1 MTKVRKVFLPIV
13 FFNAFICTSI
23 GANVLLSIP
32 AFESSKIELELREG
46 DLLVFHRISGQLF
59 SPSIDGFSWT
69 GSTVDGASFLTVV
82 KVKNFWRGSV
92 ITAQGSYKLEGAGG
106 GISVFPDQKKVRACG
121 GCKYTDLHV
130 RDPRSY
136 AQSIHSWRNSDAGLI
151 DLMVIYPTAVKNA
164 IGGEALTIAEIETA
178 IADTNLCFR
187 NSEVD
192 LQLRLVHCAET
203 SYTPTGNLGIDLDR
217 LTEKND
223 GFLDDVHSLREQF
236 GADIVTLLST
246 DSSSG
251 GLAKTLTFPSLKFA
265 ESAFNVCVWDQIT
278 APGYTL
284 AHEIGHNLGCLHNR
298 EDVSDPDESAA
309 NDYGDFSY
317 GKRWFIESAGY
328 KTVMSY
334 NDSSLSYQNSIP
346 FFSNPLVT
354 YLGVSTGNEN
364 SEDNALA
371 LNLSAPY
378 ASNFR
383 SSVVQAILP
392 SVFSLDV
399 REGGYASFKLRLAVK
414 PELALAINL
423 SLSSDVNFQLGS
435 ASTITFDSSNWNT
448 GVPVI
453 VYGRKVES
461 GTSSIATLS
470 FSDSTIGS
478 SVIELKLVENPS
490 ATQAINFHSGVVVN
504 QYGFPIEGVEFLSSD
519 SQVVMTSDQNGTFG
533 KDMSQYVSNTFILKK
548 DGYSFEPS
556 TLVIAEEDEY
566 LISHEF
572 IGSRSSVVYVDQSA
586 TGRNN
591 GTSWV
596 DAFTN
601 LSDALFLRAPVSQ
614 VWVARGT
621 YFPDKVRS
629 ASFVMPGGIE
639 VLGGF
644 SGTEISTAERDPSL
658 YPTILSGD
666 IGISGFAKDNS
677 FHVVIALDGA
687 MIDGF
692 IIEDGNASENFTN
705 DSRGVGGGLWSEGA
719 VFEVRN
725 CQFRNNWAYQ
735 GGAGAWME
743 EGNATF
749 TNCNFMTNKTGSTGS
764 GGAMKAINSSIY
776 LSVCDFA
783 ENYGFYGGG
792 ALHQE
797 GGLLEVNNTKFSE
810 NVNSSWN
817 GGGAL
822 FLKNVEGEMNLS
834 SFIKNETYANNYG
847 GAVKLINSSPLITQC
862 LFSKNKSRSN
872 SAGAIYI
879 DENSAPKLSSNEFN
893 ENYAKSWGGAIYS
906 ETADLNVSGGSFYGN
921 WATFGGAVATNGT
934 QLTSFN
940 SVKALGNEAN
950 ATSGSQGG
958 FLYLGNGTQANTFT
972 NCLFSGNRSNYRH
985 GVLAGAGTSK
995 FLHCTFFGNEAE
1007 QLGAI
1012 SLLFSGQSVRIDNS
1026 ILWNNSDANG
1036 IEIDVNSGT
1045 VSIYHSVFD
1054 SDKTPWITA
1063 SGNNLNADPEFINP
1077 AGEDGVVGTL
1087 DDDLSFTETSPVID
1101 AGNTGLS
1108 NLPTFDLLGQMRDGN
1123 PDLGAFEYF
1132 ENSLPVF
1139 TGELSFSVDEGNVT
1153 IGQAL
1158 ATDVDGHDLIYSI
1171 IGGNDQSEVLIN
1183 SVTGVLS
1190 FSETT
1195 DYEYPND
1202 SNLDNKYEIKV
1213 RVSDGFSNVQAD
1225 YEIIVTDLDESATSS
1240 DQATF
1245 LINGFPVSYGW
1256 KDASWFGT
1264 YYAEFFPW
1272 VYHESLGWLYIIQQ
1286 KNTQVWMWQSS
1297 QGWLWTTPQLF
1308 PFYYQSEKMRW
1319 AYSGSG
1325 DFMGMYY
1332 LFGEPDPGWKIL
1344 EKFI

>member
-1 MTKVRKVFLPIV
+1 MNNLMTEVRKVFLLIV

-46 DLLVFHRISGQLF
+46 DLLVFHRISGRLF

-69 GSTVDGASFLTVV
+69 GSTVDGSSFLTVV

-92 ITAQGSYKLEGAGG
+92 ITAQGSYKLDGDGG

-121 GCKYTDLHV
+121 GCKYTDLHL

-334 NDSSLSYQNSIP
+334 NDSSMSYQNSIP

-461 GTSSIATLS
+461 GTSSIATLT

-490 ATQAINFHSGVVVN
+490 ATQALNFHSGVVVN

-601 LSDALFLRAPVSQ
+601 LSDALSLRAPVSQ

-644 SGTEISTAERDPSL
+644 SGTEISTAEREPSL

-735 GGAGAWME
+735 GGAGAWVE

-810 NVNSSWN
+810 NVNPSWN
-817 GGGAL
+817 GGVL
-822 FLKNVEGEMNLS
+822 FFLRMLK
-834 SFIKNETYANNYG
+834 
-847 GAVKLINSSPLITQC
+847 VK
-862 LFSKNKSRSN
+862 
-872 SAGAIYI
+872 
-879 DENSAPKLSSNEFN
+879 
-893 ENYAKSWGGAIYS
+893 
-906 ETADLNVSGGSFYGN
+906 
-921 WATFGGAVATNGT
+921 
-934 QLTSFN
+934 
-940 SVKALGNEAN
+940 
-950 ATSGSQGG
+950 
-958 FLYLGNGTQANTFT
+958 
-972 NCLFSGNRSNYRH
+972 
-985 GVLAGAGTSK
+985 
-995 FLHCTFFGNEAE
+995 
-1007 QLGAI
+1007 
-1012 SLLFSGQSVRIDNS
+1012 
-1026 ILWNNSDANG
+1026 
-1036 IEIDVNSGT
+1036 
-1045 VSIYHSVFD
+1045 
-1054 SDKTPWITA
+1054 
-1063 SGNNLNADPEFINP
+1063 
-1077 AGEDGVVGTL
+1077 
-1087 DDDLSFTETSPVID
+1087 
-1101 AGNTGLS
+1101 
-1108 NLPTFDLLGQMRDGN
+1108 
-1123 PDLGAFEYF
+1123 
-1132 ENSLPVF
+1132 
-1139 TGELSFSVDEGNVT
+1139 
-1153 IGQAL
+1153 
-1158 ATDVDGHDLIYSI
+1158 
-1171 IGGNDQSEVLIN
+1171 
-1183 SVTGVLS
+1183 
-1190 FSETT
+1190 
-1195 DYEYPND
+1195 
-1202 SNLDNKYEIKV
+1202 
-1213 RVSDGFSNVQAD
+1213 
-1225 YEIIVTDLDESATSS
+1225 
-1240 DQATF
+1240 
-1245 LINGFPVSYGW
+1245 
-1256 KDASWFGT
+1256 
-1264 YYAEFFPW
+1264 
-1272 VYHESLGWLYIIQQ
+1272 
-1286 KNTQVWMWQSS
+1286 
-1297 QGWLWTTPQLF
+1297 
-1308 PFYYQSEKMRW
+1308 
-1319 AYSGSG
+1319 
-1325 DFMGMYY
+1325 
-1332 LFGEPDPGWKIL
+1332 
-1344 EKFI
+1344 